1 MPVCVCACVLA
12 CVCAVAKKP
21 MLSCPANSSPT
32 SDNTACKCNDGF
44 QLSVDGGSCVSVAEE
59 GDDSLKNN
67 PPADINEANVTAVN
81 EANVE
86 GRHDTDPDTGI
97 ASSTTLTET

>member
-1 MPVCVCACVLA
+1 M
-12 CVCAVAKKP
+12 
-21 MLSCPANSSPT
+21 
-32 SDNTACKCNDGF
+32 
-44 QLSVDGGSCVSVAEE
+44 SVAEE